1 MLNLFQ
7 HQFKIGVKKHHSK
20 KRCFFYYSVMKNE
33 VALHHKAINSIH
45 MDRKLLFAL
54 LILINAT
61 AFAQEN
67 QININSKISDVTVF
81 MNGAQV
87 LRQSDLVELHQGVSL
102 LVFSGLSSSIET
114 QSLQAKGEGNF
125 TILSVTKQNNF
136 LLDKKKSEQKAALLT
151 KSEDIS
157 DKIVVLNNEIAVYKA
172 EEEMLMKNQT
182 VMGPNVNYDLVKLK
196 AALDFQKLRLNEAK
210 NKQAALQKEVAKLY
224 EEINKINRQA
234 AEIDGKPIGNSND
247 VVVKVST
254 KAATRGKFT
263 LTYLVKNASW
273 YPSYDIRAKDV
284 ASPIQL
290 VYKANVSQ
298 NSGEEWKNVKLILSS
313 GNPSNNNEKPILPT
327 YNLGYLSVGY
337 SFFNPTIASSNIV
350 KGKVVGASDNLAL
363 PGASV
368 RVKNSSIATVT
379 DLDGNYSIQ
388 LPAGSNVLEFNYIG
402 FQSQELAASSGR
414 QLNVRLNEDTNRLD
428 EVVVTGYGSAK
439 KEVSGAVGSS
449 ANIKI
454 RGMSS
459 MSSVPLEVKNVEK
472 QTNVTFEIKTP
483 YTILSDGKQATV
495 DIGNYDFKADYEYY
509 AVPKVTQD
517 AFLTA
522 KITDFNEVNFVSG
535 EASIFFEGT
544 YLGKSLLDISNT
556 DTLTIS
562 LGVDKNVQVKREKQ
576 KGYTERQFIGSS
588 QKDTRHFVIDVK
600 NRKGQAVNL
609 TIEDQLPIPSNSDI
623 TVEKQELSK
632 AKLDETSGK
641 LTWQFVL
648 QPNEQKKI
656 DLKYQVKY
664 PKNRP
669 INIE

>member
-1 MLNLFQ
+1 M
-7 HQFKIGVKKHHSK
+7 
-20 KRCFFYYSVMKNE
+20 Y
-33 VALHHKAINSIH
+33 
-45 MDRKLLFAL
+45 RKLLFAL
-54 LILINAT
+54 LFFIKAT

-67 QININSKISDVTVF
+67 QISVNSKISDVTVF

-87 LRQSDLVELHQGVSL
+87 QRLSDNVDLPQGVSL

-125 TILSVTKQNNF
+125 TILSVAKQNNF
-136 LLDKKKSEQKAALLT
+136 LLDKKKSEQKAELLA

-157 DKIVVLNNEIAVYKA
+157 DKIVVLNNEMAVYKA

-182 VMGPNVNYDLVKLK
+182 VMGPNVNYDLTKLK

-210 NKQAALQKEVAKLY
+210 NKQATLQKEVAKLY
-224 EEINKINRQA
+224 EEINKLNRQA
-234 AEIDGKPIGNSND
+234 AEVDGKPIGNSND
-247 VVVKVST
+247 VVVKVSA
-254 KAATRGKFT
+254 KSATRGKFT

-327 YNLGYLSVGY
+327 YNLGYLSAGY
-337 SFFNPTIASSNIV
+337 SFFNPIAATSNIV

-379 DLDGNYSIQ
+379 DADGNYSIQ
-388 LPAGSNVLEFNYIG
+388 LPAGSNVLEFNFIG
-402 FQSQELAASSGR
+402 FEPQELVASSGR
-414 QLNVRLNEDTNRLD
+414 QLNVRLNESMNALN
-428 EVVVTGYGSAK
+428 EVVVTGYGVAK
-439 KEVSGAVGSS
+439 KEVTSS
-449 ANIKI
+449 SSTIRI
-454 RGMSS
+454 RGASS
-459 MSSVPLEVKNVEK
+459 LSSVPLEVKNIEK
-472 QTNVTFEIKTP
+472 QTNVTFEIRTP

-509 AVPKVTQD
+509 AVPKVTSD

-522 KITDFNEVNFVSG
+522 KITDFNEVNFISG

-562 LGVDKNVQVKREKQ
+562 LGVDKNVSVKREKQ

-588 QKDTRHFVIDVK
+588 QKDTRHFVIDIK
-600 NRKGQAVNL
+600 NRKSQAVNL
-609 TIEDQLPIPSNSDI
+609 IIEDQLPIPSNNDI

-632 AKLDETSGK
+632 AKLDETNGK

>member
-1 MLNLFQ
+1 MQ
-7 HQFKIGVKKHHSK
+7 
-20 KRCFFYYSVMKNE
+20 NE
-33 VALHHKAINSIH
+33 VALHHRDINSIQ
-45 MDRKLLFAL
+45 MDKKILFAL
-54 LILINAT
+54 LFFFNAT

-67 QININSKISDVTVF
+67 QINVNSKISDVTVF

-87 LRQSDLVELHQGVSL
+87 QRLSDQVELPQGVSL

-136 LLDKKKSEQKAALLT
+136 LLDKKMSEQKAALLA
-151 KSEDIS
+151 KSKDLS

-210 NKQAALQKEVAKLY
+210 NKQASLQKEVAKLY
-224 EEINKINRQA
+224 EEINKVNRQA

-254 KAATRGKFT
+254 KAATKGKFT

-273 YPSYDIRAKDV
+273 YPTYDIRAKDV

-313 GNPSNNNEKPILPT
+313 GNPSNNNEKPTLPT
-327 YNLGYLSVGY
+327 YQLGYLSAGY
-337 SFFNPTIASSNIV
+337 SFFNPVAATSNVV
-350 KGKVVGASDNLAL
+350 KGKVVSAGDNLAL

-379 DLDGNYSIQ
+379 DADGNYSIQ
-388 LPAGSNVLEFNYIG
+388 MPAGSNMLEFNYIG
-402 FQSQELAASSGR
+402 YERQELVANYG
-414 QLNVRLNEDTNRLD
+414 QLNVRLQESANALN
-428 EVVVTGYGSAK
+428 EVVVTGYGGAK
-439 KEVSGAVGSS
+439 KEVYSALAGRVAGAQ
-449 ANIKI
+449 I
-454 RGMSS
+454 RGVSS
-459 MSSVPLEVKNVEK
+459 ISSVPLEVKNVEK

-483 YTILSDGKQATV
+483 YTILTDGKQAAV

-522 KITDFNEVNFVSG
+522 KITDFNEVNFISG

-544 YLGKSLLDISNT
+544 YLGKSLLDIQNT

-562 LGVDKNVQVKREKQ
+562 LGADKNVSVKREKQ

-600 NRKGQAVNL
+600 NRKNQAINL
-609 TIEDQLPIPSNSDI
+609 TIEDQLPVPTNSDI

-632 AKLDETSGK
+632 AKLDEASGR
-641 LTWQFVL
+641 LTWQFL
-648 QPNEQKKI
+648 LEPNEQKKI

-669 INIE
+669 VNIE